1 MQSVLKLIAVHFQF
15 MEDDDLNII
24 AYRKTWRILQWSS
37 SSESK
42 PLYKLL
48 LYVNENLK
56 YRLVVGFMYA
66 IVPDSIVGK
75 HNLVWS

>member
-15 MEDDDLNII
+15 MGDDDLNII
-24 AYRKTWRILQWSS
+24 AYRRTWRILQWSS

-56 YRLVVGFMYA
+56 YRLVIGFMYD
-66 IVPDSIVGK
+66 IVPDRVAGK
-75 HNLVWS
+75 HNLILS